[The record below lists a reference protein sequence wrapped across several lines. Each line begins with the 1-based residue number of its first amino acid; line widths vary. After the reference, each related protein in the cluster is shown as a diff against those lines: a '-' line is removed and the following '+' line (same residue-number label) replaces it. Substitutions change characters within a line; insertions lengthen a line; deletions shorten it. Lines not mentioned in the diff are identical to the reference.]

1 MLLDKDT
8 YKERMKSFL
17 LSPDRVNKTINCC
30 GHTGIN
36 DKSVADITFTV
47 EGIYISLLIGK
58 KAFISYNDV
67 FNVDIDSNIL
77 FIDSHD
83 VDAQHVKFIFNKKD
97 CKTAN
102 QIFYTLR
109 EKLGNPVPEIFKKP
123 LNLPLIK
130 EDMTIKKLN
139 EKIKLMETGEIYCPK
154 CLSTKIVATPKKT
167 RSIFH
172 NDVAEIT
179 CLNCG
184 NIFRPGQK

>member
-8 YKERMKSFL
+8 YKEQMKSFL
-17 LSPDRVNKTINCC
+17 LSPDRINKIINCC

-36 DKSVADITFTV
+36 DKSVADTTFTK
-47 EGIYISLLIGK
+47 EGIYISLLMGK

-83 VDAQHVKFIFNKKD
+83 ADAQHVKFIFNKKD

-102 QIFYTLR
+102 QIFYALR

-139 EKIKLMETGEIYCPK
+139 EKMQLIETGEIYCPK
-154 CLSTKIVATPKKT
+154 YLSTKIVATPKKP
-167 RSIFH
+167 ILFF
-172 NDVAEIT
+172 IT
-179 CLNCG
+179 ML
-184 NIFRPGQK
+184 QK